1 MLDRCQRQKCIP
13 QMSKIWILEKIC
25 SEFAD
30 LGKFVTNNMEIWFFE
45 TCPLGIQTFV
55 HHTQQMLHYILLSP
69 GLGNKNFIQN
79 KI

>member
-1 MLDRCQRQKCIP
+1 MSETQVYSTDVKNMDLAKNMLI
-13 QMSKIWILEKIC
+13 I
-25 SEFAD
+25 AD
-30 LGKFVTNNMEIWFFE
+30 LGKFVTNNTEIWFFE